1 MDVKKASSRITLI
14 IKLVSSKMS
23 KTMPWDIDNMMTIN
37 MNNRMNMRYFTTNE
51 VVSNDMSSW
60 MYYWTN
66 TTIGH

>member
-1 MDVKKASSRITLI
+1 MDLKKASSRITLI

>member
-1 MDVKKASSRITLI
+1 MDLKKASSRITLI

-23 KTMPWDIDNMMTIN
+23 ETMPWDIDNMMTIN